1 MSRSLAEELR
11 IQRTNKHM
19 SQQQLAD
26 KLFVERSTVASWETG
41 RRVPDAVFLAR
52 ISRCLD
58 IDAAI
63 LLNAA
68 LEDEETPN
76 IILVDDEKIV
86 LTGELRLLEANLT
99 NARIVGFQKPSEAIA
114 FAKENRVDIAFLD
127 IELGTTNGFAIAKEL
142 LSISA
147 LTNIIFLTA
156 YADYSLKAWETEACG
171 FIVKPLSSEEL
182 KSRLLKLRHPVPG
195 GPLFNE

>member
-11 IQRTNKHM
+11 IQRTNKNL

-26 KLFVERSTVASWETG
+26 KLFVDRSTVASWETG
-41 RRVPDAVFLAR
+41 RRIPDAVLIAR

-63 LLNAA
+63 LINAA
-68 LEDEETPN
+68 LEDDEKPL
-76 IILVDDEKIV
+76 IILLDDERIV
-86 LTGELRLLEANLT
+86 LTGELRLLESNIP
-99 NARIVGFQKPSEAIA
+99 NARIVGFLKPSEAIA
-114 FAKENRVDIAFLD
+114 FAKENKVDIAFLD
-127 IELGTTNGFAIAKEL
+127 IELGTTNGFEVAKEL
-142 LSISA
+142 LSVRS

-156 YADYSLKAWETEACG
+156 YSDYSLDSWETEASG

-182 KSRLLKLRHPVPG
+182 KSRLLKLRHPVRG
-195 GPLFNE
+195 ALFDE